1 MLKHFLEKWRLWEEA
16 FLGIDDLQGDYLF
29 SLEKRVARL
38 EAATEALDRKRLPA
52 TLPVSI
58 RRGPQCQLF
67 LRDLRFHFAARA
79 STFLRRLVAS
89 RSPGS

>member
-1 MLKHFLEKWRLWEEA
+1 MLKHFLEKWRLLEEA

-52 TLPVSI
+52 TSPESAETTP
-58 RRGPQCQLF
+58 RR
-67 LRDLRFHFAARA
+67 
-79 STFLRRLVAS
+79 
-89 RSPGS
+89 

>member
-16 FLGIDDLQGDYLF
+16 FLGIDDLQWDYLI

-52 TLPVSI
+52 TMTESAETTP
-58 RRGPQCQLF
+58 RR
-67 LRDLRFHFAARA
+67 
-79 STFLRRLVAS
+79 
-89 RSPGS
+89 

>member
-1 MLKHFLEKWRLWEEA
+1 MLKHFLEIGRLWEEA

-52 TLPVSI
+52 TLPESAETTP
-58 RRGPQCQLF
+58 RR
-67 LRDLRFHFAARA
+67 
-79 STFLRRLVAS
+79 
-89 RSPGS
+89 

>member
-29 SLEKRVARL
+29 SLENRVAQL

-52 TLPVSI
+52 TLPESAETTP
-58 RRGPQCQLF
+58 RR
-67 LRDLRFHFAARA
+67 
-79 STFLRRLVAS
+79 
-89 RSPGS
+89 

>member
-29 SLEKRVARL
+29 SLENRVARL

-52 TLPVSI
+52 TLPESVETTP
-58 RRGPQCQLF
+58 RR
-67 LRDLRFHFAARA
+67 
-79 STFLRRLVAS
+79 
-89 RSPGS
+89 

>member
-16 FLGIDDLQGDYLF
+16 FLGIDDLQWDYLI

-52 TLPVSI
+52 TLPESAETTP
-58 RRGPQCQLF
+58 RR
-67 LRDLRFHFAARA
+67 
-79 STFLRRLVAS
+79 
-89 RSPGS
+89 